1 MGVYKYLTMIELKN
15 GDQVEVFRVSPISE
29 NIEVSNYLKNAV
41 NNGIKAGI
49 CSNKTKW
56 DDKKVGA
63 IVMTKN
69 NIVIGIISYHLDP
82 DTGNN
87 KLTLKILMGHITP
100 EYREIGAYGV
110 LHRELEKFA
119 IEKKY
124 DGILSYVR
132 IKNKHMMDMLKTLK
146 KDIFIVGTYRTL
158 SNNNE

>member
-1 MGVYKYLTMIELKN
+1 M
-15 GDQVEVFRVSPISE
+15 
-29 NIEVSNYLKNAV
+29 
-41 NNGIKAGI
+41 
-49 CSNKTKW
+49 CSS
-56 DDKKVGA
+56 DL
-63 IVMTKN
+63 
-69 NIVIGIISYHLDP
+69 SYHLDP